1 MEVLFFCLLF
11 FVSHDTSFPFF
22 IILGGAIRC
31 SIVVLICISWW
42 LMIWSIP
49 HILIS
54 HPSVCLHSKMSF
66 RFLFI
71 ESFCYQTVENFHI
84 WVFNPLSC
92 VWFVNI
98 FSSFTGWI
106 CILLIVLC
114 LVWIVSSV
122 METCESTFALL
133 CLRGHIK
140 HIIQL
145 CCLLIVSEP
154 TFPHLHH
161 QDQLYCAA
169 PARYRDHLPNCYC
182 WWGAGTVLL
191 WGHHGHLLYLS
202 QVLMDLE
209 DWGMVSL
216 LCPCCHTSD
225 E

>member
-54 HPSVCLHSKMSF
+54 HPSVCLHSRMSF

-71 ESFCYQTVENFHI
+71 ENFCYQTVENFHI

-92 VWFVNI
+92 VWFVSI

-106 CILLIVLC
+106 CILLTVLC
-114 LVWIVSSV
+114 LVWTISSV
-122 METCESTFALL
+122 METCESIFALL
-133 CLRGHIK
+133 VFEG
-140 HIIQL
+140 
-145 CCLLIVSEP
+145 P
-154 TFPHLHH
+154 
-161 QDQLYCAA
+161 
-169 PARYRDHLPNCYC
+169 
-182 WWGAGTVLL
+182 
-191 WGHHGHLLYLS
+191 
-202 QVLMDLE
+202 
-209 DWGMVSL
+209 
-216 LCPCCHTSD
+216 
-225 E
+225 